1 MRARTHSVNRTAP
14 GFDPDKVISQIVE
27 LLFDARLSRAAD
39 SDHTDY
45 RRNPDR
51 DSQDRQNAS
60 HLVSEERH
68 QGRPEKSRVVQRTS
82 LPLRMPS
89 IPTLG
94 TRTMNPAHNSLQREI
109 NAP

>member
-27 LLFDARLSRAAD
+27 LLFDARLSRSAD

-68 QGRPEKSRVVQRTS
+68 QRRPEKSRVVQRTS
-82 LPLRMPS
+82 FPV
-89 IPTLG
+89 PTPTTLTSG
-94 TRTMNPAHNSLQREI
+94 TTTMNPAHNSLQR
-109 NAP
+109 